1 MRGRTRVHIPICVEL
16 LQRHCVQNI
25 CKGGL
30 VLGRRWVQGTARTI
44 GAVGVGAV
52 EVIGRRSSSEMC
64 LSSTRK
70 RWRWTGLL
78 LVERFSAR
86 AGAKDALARHQPHL
100 EVVAPWI
107 SPWTGGT
114 PRRAFGWLAG
124 LSLASQ
130 LTHRNTVHVQTEQ
143 YFSLTTISRNSI
155 LAYFS
160 VLPNRPKSCCYVSC
174 PCRAPKG
181 ETEDE
186 RPTVLLG

>member
-1 MRGRTRVHIPICVEL
+1 MRGCTRVHIPICVEL

-78 LVERFSAR
+78 LVERSSAR

-107 SPWTGGT
+107 SPWTGAT
-114 PRRAFGWLAG
+114 PRVVATSLALAAPPRARRRTRGRQCCWGSSEGRCRRWWSARRRRGASWHGEGCSRGGRRELG
-124 LSLASQ
+124 LLQGKQRLSLK
-130 LTHRNTVHVQTEQ
+130 E
-143 YFSLTTISRNSI
+143 
-155 LAYFS
+155 
-160 VLPNRPKSCCYVSC
+160 
-174 PCRAPKG
+174 
-181 ETEDE
+181 
-186 RPTVLLG
+186 